1 MEGRLSKG
9 IAAEGQASSPA
20 GFQVVASLL
29 DAVDRPLFVSD
40 RSGQILFS
48 NLHAQDA
55 LTASGLQ
62 AKPELNLFRDL
73 LRADRK
79 AVLSQLQAGKQ
90 EVDLPLEGLHGAFR
104 ARVRWLPEPD
114 WLAVFVEESTA
125 EPPADEAEMRHTVQE
140 LLQEREITY
149 RNLLAAYL
157 RLQEANRQKTVFLA
171 SAAHELKTPLAVM
184 KGYYELLLSGSLGKL
199 SEKQKDILR
208 ESKESCDR
216 LVRLVSMFLNYS
228 ALESGKLVLQLH
240 ENDLRDCVNDMTV
253 RWHDAFHRAGVH
265 LDIQVAADLPLF
277 RFDYQKVQQCMV
289 NLIDNA
295 LKHTPAEGRV
305 TLAARPHFWER
316 RQAEASPSDERR
328 RANGH
333 RPNSVLIS
341 VTDTGRGIAAE
352 FHQEIFEEFVRVDPS
367 SSGMGLGLAITK
379 RLIQAHRGKVWVD
392 SELGRG
398 SVFSF
403 LLPIFAD

>member
-1 MEGRLSKG
+1 
-9 IAAEGQASSPA
+9 
-20 GFQVVASLL
+20 
-29 DAVDRPLFVSD
+29 
-40 RSGQILFS
+40 
-48 NLHAQDA
+48 
-55 LTASGLQ
+55 
-62 AKPELNLFRDL
+62 
-73 LRADRK
+73 
-79 AVLSQLQAGKQ
+79 
-90 EVDLPLEGLHGAFR
+90 
-104 ARVRWLPEPD
+104 
-114 WLAVFVEESTA
+114 
-125 EPPADEAEMRHTVQE
+125 
-140 LLQEREITY
+140 
-149 RNLLAAYL
+149 
-157 RLQEANRQKTVFLA
+157 
-171 SAAHELKTPLAVM
+171 
-184 KGYYELLLSGSLGKL
+184 
-199 SEKQKDILR
+199 
-208 ESKESCDR
+208 
-216 LVRLVSMFLNYS
+216 
-228 ALESGKLVLQLH
+228 
-240 ENDLRDCVNDMTV
+240 
-253 RWHDAFHRAGVH
+253 
-265 LDIQVAADLPLF
+265 
-277 RFDYQKVQQCMV
+277 V